1 MVHQMGQPGAW
12 EDIPSGSPSAKSFRN
27 AEIDLTA
34 LAPQSSS
41 SRSRS
46 ASSLTGLVFLMETG
60 GVRKC
65 PMIIDSPLATR
76 ASEIFR
82 RHARELENGD
92 VLVRA
97 IEAKNVRFTET
108 AEQS

>member
-1 MVHQMGQPGAW
+1 MATELATRPGA
-12 EDIPSGSPSAKSFRN
+12 EM
-27 AEIDLTA
+27 TA
-34 LAPQSSS
+34 
-41 SRSRS
+41 
-46 ASSLTGLVFLMETG
+46 ASLKGIEKAAILLVQIGEE
-60 GVRKC
+60 
-65 PMIIDSPLATR
+65 R